1 MSVEYHDRPNTVN
14 VDEDQRSVDNVDQPN
29 VVEVIDN
36 GVTVTVVAS
45 VGAIGPQGP
54 EGPQGPQGLPGAVQS
69 ITASSPLSVVGSL
82 SPNISLSGIVGVA
95 NGGTGASSLT
105 GYVKGSGTSAF
116 TASATI
122 PNTDITGLGTMSV
135 QNANSVAITG
145 GTVTGVA
152 VPSAGAIN
160 WDGGAAPMAWDTTD
174 STLTLAL
181 NANVSYRLGAQEL
194 VRVINRTGTTIAK
207 GKAVY
212 ILGAHG
218 DRPEVALADA
228 SGELTAATTLGITA
242 ESIDHTA
249 EGFVCITGILRGM
262 NTNALT
268 EGALVWLSETAGE
281 LTSTR
286 PTQPSH
292 GVFMGLCVRQ
302 APGGAGILY
311 VSVVNGQE
319 LEELHDVLIT
329 SPTAGQLFKRNAGNT
344 LWVNASPGAL
354 TKTDD
359 TNVTLTLGGSPSAA
373 LVNDTSLTLG
383 WTGQLGVTRGG
394 TGASSLTGYVKG
406 NGVSAMTAAST
417 IPSSDITGLG
427 TMSTQNATSVAIT
440 GGTIS
445 GIADLAVA
453 DGGTGA
459 STAQAAMNTFAGAVT
474 SGQYLRGNG
483 SNVVMSA
490 IQAADVPTLNQN
502 TTGTAAGLSQTLA
515 VSSGGTGT
523 TSLTGYLV
531 GNGSSAFTAVSSI
544 PGSAISGNI
553 AGNAAN
559 VTGLVAVTN
568 GGTGVG
574 SLTGLVKGNG
584 TSAFTAATSGVDYAP
599 ATSGTAILYGNGS
612 GGFSAVSIGAN
623 LSFTGGTLSATGGG
637 GGGGVTA
644 VTASAPLASSGGAT
658 PDISFTGTLAI
669 ANGGTGQTTAVNA
682 FDALAPTTTLGDVI
696 YHDGTDNVRLAGQ
709 TTTTRNFLRQTG
721 TGSLSAA
728 PAWDTVTKTDVGLSN
743 VENTALS
750 TWAGSGNLTTTGTIR
765 PTANDGSALGVSGT
779 AYSDLY
785 LASGAVVDF
794 NAGDVTITHSATSSG
809 GLTFAGASNGYV
821 FNDGSVTLNT
831 GTANGIAYLNASK
844 VITTGSTLTFTG
856 GNTLKID
863 GGDTGYIVGPSGE
876 MLIGEDLGGVYV
888 GTGFGVK
895 PAIPIYYGTSST
907 TAHRFYAG
915 STIDRFRITTDG
927 HIAIASTARLYLDG
941 TAATGDTYLV
951 ESAANTLDLVAGGV
965 TAISTT
971 GTLTTFGTATV
982 RPTANDGA
990 ALGASG
996 TAWADLFLASGAVV
1010 NFNAGDVTITH
1021 AANTLTFGGA
1031 TTGYVFSD
1039 GPITNALGAVGTPS
1053 YTFSGDLD
1061 TGLWSSAGNVLNFST
1076 GGTERVRI
1084 NASGRMLVNMTTDN
1098 MGLPLYSL
1106 RGVAIVNF
1114 SDTVA
1119 PELYLRRTRGNET
1132 TPTTVA
1138 TNDSLGN
1145 IWFQGY
1151 GGTNYRSLAL
1161 ISAQCTTYTSDTDM
1175 TTALRFYTAN
1185 ASTAST
1191 ERFRISGAGD
1201 VAIGSG
1207 AKLLLDSVF
1216 ATGDTYL
1223 TETSANNIAIFTGGS
1238 ERLRLDGSGNVGV
1251 NVTTFGTSAAGVLGL
1266 KNGTEPSSG
1275 PADTV
1280 QVYSVDRSAGNTIPA
1295 IYCEGSGVTNAG
1307 ITSTTVTH
1315 KIALKVNGT
1324 VYYLLATTNAT

>member
-1 MSVEYHDRPNTVN
+1 VN
-14 VDEDQRSVDNVDQPN
+14 D
-29 VVEVIDN
+29 
-36 GVTVTVVAS
+36 A
-45 VGAIGPQGP
+45 
-54 EGPQGPQGLPGAVQS
+54 
-69 ITASSPLSVVGSL
+69 
-82 SPNISLSGIVGVA
+82 
-95 NGGTGASSLT
+95 SLT
-105 GYVKGSGTSAF
+105 LGW
-116 TASATI
+116 
-122 PNTDITGLGTMSV
+122 TG
-135 QNANSVAITG
+135 
-145 GTVTGVA
+145 
-152 VPSAGAIN
+152 
-160 WDGGAAPMAWDTTD
+160 
-174 STLTLAL
+174 TLAASRL
-181 NANVSYRLGAQEL
+181 NANVVQSVTNDSNVTGSIASQRLTLGW
-194 VRVINRTGTTIAK
+194 TGT
-207 GKAVY
+207 
-212 ILGAHG
+212 L
-218 DRPEVALADA
+218 PA
-228 SGELTAATTLGITA
+228 SRL
-242 ESIDHTA
+242 
-249 EGFVCITGILRGM
+249 
-262 NTNALT
+262 NA
-268 EGALVWLSETAGE
+268 
-281 LTSTR
+281 
-286 PTQPSH
+286 
-292 GVFMGLCVRQ
+292 
-302 APGGAGILY
+302 
-311 VSVVNGQE
+311 SVVQSVTN
-319 LEELHDVLIT
+319 
-329 SPTAGQLFKRNAGNT
+329 
-344 LWVNASPGAL
+344 
-354 TKTDD
+354 D
-359 TNVTLTLGGSPSAA
+359 TNVTGSI
-373 LVNDTSLTLG
+373 NTQNLTLG
-383 WTGQLGVTRGG
+383 WTGQLGVARGG
-394 TGASSLTGYVKG
+394 TGTATLTGYVKG

-637 GGGGVTA
+637 GGVSA

-658 PDISFTGTLAI
+658 PDISFTGTLGI
-669 ANGGTGQTTAVNA
+669 ANGGTGQTTAGNA

-765 PTANDGSALGVSGT
+765 PTADDGAALGVSGT
-779 AYSDLY
+779 AYSDVY

-794 NAGDVTITHSATSSG
+794 NAGDVTITHSAASSG
-809 GLTFAGASNGYV
+809 GLTFAGASAGYTFSNGDV
-821 FNDGSVTLNT
+821 MIQSVRVGKGVNALAENTCVGVSALSAVTTGSHNT
-831 GTANGIAYLNASK
+831 AVGWNALNANSSGTYN
-844 VITTGSTLTFTG
+844 VALGRSALLANTSGIQNVALGALALSGNTSGQYNIGIGADALRAGTIFVSNIAIGDTALRNCTGDQNIAIGYLSGQAITTGSNNVIIG
-856 GNTLKID
+856 RYSGNTAALDIRTASNYLVLSD
-863 GGDTGYIVGPSGE
+863 GAGNIRFTVNNSGHA
-876 MLIGEDLGGVYV
+876 
-888 GTGFGVK
+888 
-895 PAIPIYYGTSST
+895 AIPSTS
-907 TAHRFYAG
+907 
-915 STIDRFRITTDG
+915 RIC
-927 HIAIASTARLYLDG
+927 LDG
-941 TAATGDTYLV
+941 VAGTGDTYLV

-996 TAWADLFLASGAVV
+996 TAWSDLFLASGAVV

-1039 GPITNALGAVGTPS
+1039 GPVTVTAGSASAPAITT
-1053 YTFSGDLD
+1053 SGDLN
-1061 TGLWSSAGNVLNFST
+1061 TGVFFPVADEIAIAT
-1076 GGTERVRI
+1076 GGSERVRI
-1084 NASGRMLVNMTTDN
+1084 DSNGNLGIGVAAGTALQVFDIMRDGAVTARQTRYSTDASGGLNTIRKARGTQASPSAVAAADT
-1098 MGLPLYSL
+1098 MG
-1106 RGVAIVNF
+1106 NF
-1114 SDTVA
+1114 T
-1119 PELYLRRTRGNET
+1119 
-1132 TPTTVA
+1132 
-1138 TNDSLGN
+1138 
-1145 IWFQGY
+1145 FQAY
-1151 GGTNYRSLAL
+1151 GGTNYRTLAV
-1161 ISAQCTTYTSDTDM
+1161 IGAVVSAYVSDTNM
-1175 TTALRFYTAN
+1175 SANLRFSTTN

-1191 ERFRISGAGD
+1191 ERLRITAAGD
-1201 VAIGSG
+1201 VAMGAA
-1207 AKLLLDSVF
+1207 AKLLLDNVDGS
-1216 ATGDTYL
+1216 GDTYI

>member
-36 GVTVTVVAS
+36 GTTVTVVAS

-54 EGPQGPQGLPGAVQS
+54 EGPQGPQGVPGAVQS

-105 GYVKGSGTSAF
+105 GYVYGNGSSPF
-116 TASATI
+116 TASLTI
-122 PNTDITGLGTMSV
+122 PNSAVSGLGTMAL
-135 QNANSVAITG
+135 QNATSVAITG

-242 ESIDHTA
+242 ESIAHTA
-249 EGFVCITGILRGM
+249 EGFVCITGILRGI

-286 PTQPSH
+286 PTQPAH

-383 WTGQLGVTRGG
+383 WTGQLGVARGG

-658 PDISFTGTLAI
+658 PDISFTGTLGVPNGGTGATSLTGYLVGNGGSAFTAVSSIPGSAISGNIAGNAANVTGTVAI
-669 ANGGTGQTTAVNA
+669 ANGGTGQTTAVTA

-765 PTANDGSALGVSGT
+765 PTANDGAALGVSGT

-794 NAGDVTITHSATSSG
+794 NAGDVTITHASNQ
-809 GLTFAGASNGYV
+809 LTFFGA
-821 FNDGSVTLNT
+821 
-831 GTANGIAYLNASK
+831 
-844 VITTGSTLTFTG
+844 FTG
-856 GNTLKID
+856 YAFETGN
-863 GGDTGYIVGPSGE
+863 V
-876 MLIGEDLGGVYV
+876 
-888 GTGFGVK
+888 
-895 PAIPIYYGTSST
+895 
-907 TAHRFYAG
+907 
-915 STIDRFRITTDG
+915 TIAQNL
-927 HIAIASTARLYLDG
+927 AIAATKRIYLDG
-941 TAATGDTYLV
+941 IAGTGDTYLV
-951 ESAANTLDLVAGGV
+951 EAAANTVNIVVGGV
-965 TAISTT
+965 DVISTSS
-971 GTLTTFGTATV
+971 GTTTFGTATV

-996 TAWADLFLASGAVV
+996 TAWSDLFLASGAVV

-1021 AANTLTFGGA
+1021 AADTLTFGGA

-1039 GPITNALGAVGTPS
+1039 GPVTVTAGTASAPAITT
-1053 YTFSGDLD
+1053 SGDLN
-1061 TGLWSSAGNVLNFST
+1061 TGVFFSAADEVAIAT
-1076 GGTERVRI
+1076 GGAERLRI
-1084 NASGRMLVNMTTDN
+1084 DASGN
-1098 MGLPLYSL
+1098 MGL
-1106 RGVAIVNF
+1106 GVTSTLGQGFEIARDGTVLIRQTRF
-1114 SDTVA
+1114 STDA
-1119 PELYLRRTRGNET
+1119 NGG
-1132 TPTTVA
+1132 TTVFRKA
-1138 TNDSLGN
+1138 RGTQASPTAVASLDTIGTMS
-1145 IWFQGY
+1145 FLAF
-1151 GGTNYRSLAL
+1151 GGTNYTTLAT
-1161 ISAQCTTYTSDTDM
+1161 IQGVAVTYVSDTNISGDI
-1175 TTALRFYTAN
+1175 RFSTAN
-1185 ASTAST
+1185 ASTIA
-1191 ERFRISGAGD
+1191 ERFRITSSGYI
-1201 VAIGSG
+1201 AIASGSRVM
-1207 AKLLLDSVF
+1207 LDGVGGG
-1216 ATGDTYL
+1216 GDTYL